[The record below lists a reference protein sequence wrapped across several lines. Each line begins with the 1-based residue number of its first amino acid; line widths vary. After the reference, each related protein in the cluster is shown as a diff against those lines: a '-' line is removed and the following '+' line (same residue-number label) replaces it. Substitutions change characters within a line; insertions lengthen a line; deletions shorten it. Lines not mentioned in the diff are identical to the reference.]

1 MGFKL
6 LSLPRG
12 MAAWPAESTKRG
24 MIFTCSALSSLT
36 SSCIVIGSTL
46 KSSVLDVVMDLF
58 DCSGLFAAPCGSS
71 GIKVGLFSDTVATDI
86 LVVAAGMGCSEKS
99 AEGVEMDGDDGE
111 EEVDDADA
119 GTLGAVPE
127 TVGGVGVLV
136 LTPEVSDAGDTT
148 RLDLRLP
155 FC

>member
-1 MGFKL
+1 
-6 LSLPRG
+6 

-24 MIFTCSALSSLT
+24 MIFTCSALSSLS

-46 KSSVLDVVMDLF
+46 KSSVLDVVKDLF
-58 DCSGLFAAPCGSS
+58 DCSGLFALPCGSS
-71 GIKVGLFSDTVATDI
+71 GIKVCLFSVTVVADI
-86 LVVAAGMGCSEKS
+86 LVVAAGIGCSEKS
-99 AEGVEMDGDDGE
+99 AEGVKMDGDDGE
-111 EEVDDADA
+111 EEVDEADA
-119 GTLGAVPE
+119 GTLVAVPE

-136 LTPEVSDAGDTT
+136 LTPEVSDAGETT